1 MQNIIESNRGKISC
15 TLSCYDRILIRGIL
29 PEISYAAGM
38 TEYLYNKHIKIFD
51 YANFAESHK
60 SVINKTIE
68 EPAKKS
74 GAQMGHINK
83 GGVRKESLISSIL
96 EKRGT
101 HPGIVH
107 VISTPEWCTT
117 YKPWHDKT
125 TGKANR
131 MS

>member
-1 MQNIIESNRGKISC
+1 M
-15 TLSCYDRILIRGIL
+15 RILQN
-29 PEISYAAGM
+29 P
-38 TEYLYNKHIKIFD
+38 
-51 YANFAESHK
+51 AESCK

-74 GAQMGHINK
+74 GTQMEHINK

-107 VISTPEWCTT
+107 LISTPEQCVT

-125 TGKANR
+125 TGR
-131 MS
+131 TYLY